1 MGDIMNV
8 KAILLDMDGT
18 LVDSSAVVE
27 RLWTE
32 WGESH
37 GLDPERVL
45 SVIHGR
51 QGQESMAVLL
61 PERDHE
67 LNLAENQAML
77 AREVRELDGVHGV
90 PGAQAFLRALEG
102 TPHALVTSATLEL
115 ATARMTAAGVPLPP
129 LMVSAED
136 VQNSKPHPEG
146 FLAAARA
153 LGAAPEE
160 CVVFD
165 DSSAGIAAAR
175 AAGMT
180 VVGVGTA
187 SAAHGP
193 DVHVEDLTGVEVARD
208 GEQVVLRFP

>member
-1 MGDIMNV
+1 MNV

-32 WGESH
+32 WGEAH

-61 PERDHE
+61 PERAHE
-67 LNLAENQAML
+67 VNLAENHAML
-77 AREVRELDGVHGV
+77 TREVRELDGVHAV
-90 PGAQAFLRALEG
+90 PGAPEFVRSLEG

-115 ATARMTAAGVPLPP
+115 ATARMSAAGVPLPP
-129 LMVSAED
+129 LMISAED
-136 VQNSKPHPEG
+136 VRNSKPDPEG
-146 FLAAARA
+146 FLAAAAA
-153 LGAAPEE
+153 LGTAPED
-160 CVVFD
+160 CVVFE

-175 AAGMT
+175 AAGMR
-180 VVGVGTA
+180 VVGVGEGA
-187 SAAHGP
+187 SAFGP
-193 DVHVEDLTGVEVARD
+193 DHQVLNLIGVSCAAASDGLLLT
-208 GEQVVLRFP
+208 FP